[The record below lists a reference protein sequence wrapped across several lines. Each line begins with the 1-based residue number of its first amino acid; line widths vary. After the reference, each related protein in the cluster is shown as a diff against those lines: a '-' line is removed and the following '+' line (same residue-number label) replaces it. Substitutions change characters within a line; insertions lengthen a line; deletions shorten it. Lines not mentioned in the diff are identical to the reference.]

1 VNRRPFSPTRER
13 GASHLSAQARGHRSR
28 VGLTGLILAFLYTP
42 LALAQP
48 QPKPQQLPAN
58 DASTTLFRGLLH
70 FHKVQPESIDNLRQG
85 YDYSKLI
92 VVVVGEP
99 KNQKVWNSCRSALG
113 QGGAVLIL
121 ADTPLQLSTIFPNS
135 GDVRITGDRVTFAEP
150 GLLDRGVMNRPLA
163 LPMPLDEPSPFFG
176 IERVATLDPSY
187 CLSPRVPAEVP
198 VKPVG
203 AFRSGATVFAP
214 DGRVVRGA
222 GILALPFAL
231 ATTDDGLKMR
241 CMIVADPDVFSNRLI
256 YTSGREESPNDN
268 LKLAN
273 NTVQWLKGG
282 TRTKCLFIEN
292 GVWRDKFDEF
302 EFSAVPVGPP
312 LPPPPNIPVPDITD
326 EKFQQMLANE
336 TNKIVD
342 QAERND
348 VFDRGILSVF
358 QGRKG
363 VLLAVLAGLLVAV
376 AYILFRWRAV
386 RDRYRSTFRPI
397 PKDPAMLGPDVP
409 VGSIEHRRLE
419 LLRSADYGPALRQ
432 VVRQLFQDRGLPAES
447 TGDTLPALDIAVARP
462 QFLRDAIHSLWAVVR
477 SPAPVGFGRWKQ
489 LEPLLAAVR
498 AAADDDRWRFVA
510 PSPHDAAQ

>member
-1 VNRRPFSPTRER
+1 MNHRPVSTTRER
-13 GASHLSAQARGHRSR
+13 GANHLSAHAHGSR
-28 VGLTGLILAFLYTP
+28 VGRTSLVLGFLLTTA
-42 LALAQP
+42 ALAQP

-70 FHKVQPESIDNLRQG
+70 FHKVQPESIGNLRQG

-92 VVVVGEP
+92 VVVHGEP
-99 KNQKVWNSCRSALG
+99 SSQAVRNACRSALG
-113 QGGAVLIL
+113 QGGAVLYA
-121 ADTPLQLSTIFPNS
+121 ADTPTALSGIFPNPA
-135 GDVRITGDRVTFAEP
+135 DVRITGDRVTYTEP

-187 CLSPRVPAEVP
+187 CLSPRVPADVP
-198 VKPVG
+198 VKPVA
-203 AFRSGATVFAP
+203 AFMSGATVFAP
-214 DGRVVRGA
+214 DGRVVKGG

-231 ATTDDGLKMR
+231 ATTDDRLKTR
-241 CMIVADPDVFSNRLI
+241 CMIVADPDVFSNRMI
-256 YTSGREESPNDN
+256 YTSGREESPTDN

-282 TRTKCLFIEN
+282 SRTKCLFIEN
-292 GVWRDKFDEF
+292 GREQLKFDEF
-302 EFSAVPVGPP
+302 EFSSVPVGPP

-336 TNKIVD
+336 TNKMVD
-342 QAERND
+342 QAQRND
-348 VFDRGILSVF
+348 VFDRGLLSVF

-376 AYILFRWRAV
+376 AYIIFRWRAV
-386 RDRYRSTFRPI
+386 TDRYRSTFRPI

-477 SPAPVGFGRWKQ
+477 SPAPIGFGRWKQ

-510 PSPHDAAQ
+510 PSPHDAAP